1 MRVGRL
7 IGAAVSRLVGL
18 LCRPQER
25 YFSDGGARGSAIAS
39 LCLQEHRVVHR
50 FGDKWSSRDCARAA
64 SAFVLQESTVAS
76 RRAALAC
83 CYICHLTIHS
93 SRPRFVA
100 SFERVVVRFHSPTG
114 LHVAGRLN
122 SSVRPHRAGAKVWR
136 QFRCCGSVASA
147 GFGSCRWLGRRA
159 PGSSHVAASGLRF
172 RVRVPTLLGRDCS

>member
-93 SRPRFVA
+93 SRTRFVA
-100 SFERVVVRFHSPTG
+100 SFKGVVVPLQQLTG
-114 LHVAGRLN
+114 RRVAGRLN
-122 SSVRPHRAGAKVWR
+122 SGVRPHKAVKGLAGSALLLFHCFGGFLVHGV
-136 QFRCCGSVASA
+136 GSVIA
-147 GFGSCRWLGRRA
+147 
-159 PGSSHVAASGLRF
+159 LRG
-172 RVRVPTLLGRDCS
+172 VPM